1 MRSMTKTADSDTKPL
16 VIFRAGTHIASD
28 GRAYT
33 FSESDV
39 RDIADSYEPAV
50 HEAPLVVGHPKTDD
64 PAYGWALSLS
74 EKDGELA
81 AEPHQV
87 EPQFAEMV
95 NKGRFKK
102 ISASVYLPGMPG
114 NPKPGRFYLRHVGFL
129 GAQPP
134 GVKGLPSASFAAGD
148 GALEFSMP
156 IADLGW
162 RLSDLFQRVRDFL
175 IDDRGLEVADQV
187 IPQWQIR
194 SIDEIT
200 KRDNTHPSIGSA
212 FSESQ
217 IKHSEPDMSQQNHNA
232 AEFAE
237 RERKITEER
246 TNLEAREKVLKDR
259 EAAAQ
264 RDDAVAFA
272 EGLIKDGK
280 LLPRHKAPVVE
291 LLLALP
297 AGTSLNFAEGEQQVQ
312 KPAPSVLRELLSSLP
327 EQIDFNEKSGA
338 AGAEEAR
345 GIEFA
350 APPGAAVD
358 GTRAELHSKALAYQ
372 REHKGTSYMDAVK
385 AVGGR

>member
-1 MRSMTKTADSDTKPL
+1 MRSMTKTANSDTKPL

-28 GRAYT
+28 GKPYT

-39 RDIADSYEPAV
+39 RDIADSYEPAL

-95 NKGRFKK
+95 NAGRFKK
-102 ISASVYLPGMPG
+102 ISSSIYLPNMPG

-134 GVKGLPSASFAAGD
+134 AVKGMPSASFADGD
-148 GALEFSMP
+148 GALEFAMP
-156 IADLGW
+156 LADLGW
-162 RLSDLFQRVRDFL
+162 RLSDLFQRFRDWL

-200 KRDNTHPSIGSA
+200 KRDDTHPSIGSA

-217 IKHSEPDMSQQNHNA
+217 IKHPEPDMSHQNPNA

-237 RERKITEER
+237 RERQIAADR
-246 TNLEAREKVLKDR
+246 TSLDAREKALKDR
-259 EAAAQ
+259 EVAAQ
-264 RDDAVAFA
+264 RADAVAFA
-272 EGLIKDGK
+272 EGLVKDGK

-291 LLLALP
+291 LLLTLP
-297 AGTSLNFAEGEQQVQ
+297 AGTSLNFAEGDQQVQ
-312 KPAPSVLRELLSSLP
+312 KPAPEVLRDLLSSLP
-327 EQIDFNEKSGA
+327 EQIDFSEKSGG
-338 AGAEEAR
+338 AGAEERR
-345 GIEFA
+345 GVEFSGPVGIPVDA
-350 APPGAAVD
+350 GRLALHGKAV
-358 GTRAELHSKALAYQ
+358 AYQ
-372 REHKGTSYMDAVK
+372 NQHQGVSYIDAVK
-385 AVGGR
+385 AVGG